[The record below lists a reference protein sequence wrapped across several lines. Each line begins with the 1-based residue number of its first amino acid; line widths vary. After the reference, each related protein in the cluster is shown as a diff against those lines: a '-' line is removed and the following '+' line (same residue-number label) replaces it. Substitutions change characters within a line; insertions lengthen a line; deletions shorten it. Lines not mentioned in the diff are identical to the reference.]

1 MYVFFLCILDV
12 KTSWSSKLLKKKK
25 FLVYVGGLGA
35 KLSFSSK
42 IKDVDE
48 YCYRGGKTVGRLA
61 FYTWVG

>member
-1 MYVFFLCILDV
+1 MELKIA
-12 KTSWSSKLLKKKK
+12 KKKK